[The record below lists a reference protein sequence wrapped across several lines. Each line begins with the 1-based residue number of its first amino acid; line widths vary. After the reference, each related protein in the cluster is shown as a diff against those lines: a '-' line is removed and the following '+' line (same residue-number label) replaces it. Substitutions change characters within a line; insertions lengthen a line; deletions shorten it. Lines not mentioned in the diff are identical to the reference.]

1 MISAKTDKN
10 YRTQVHLSGSNLM
23 LFGEL
28 IAVCEAVSKAIF
40 NDNEKDRIA
49 MLADLPRMVLKSS
62 SAEQTRIELPC
73 PLEDL
78 KKFGGEKEGP
88 QL

>member
-1 MISAKTDKN
+1 MISVKTDKN
-10 YRTQVHLSGSNLM
+10 YRTEVHLSGSNLM

-28 IAVCEAVSKAIF
+28 IAVCEAVSKTIF

-62 SAEQTRIELPC
+62 STETSRIELPC

-78 KKFGGEKEGP
+78 KKFGGDQGGVR
-88 QL
+88 